1 MADMAKIRRETVR
14 WDILLTLNNALP
26 NSAHEKLVL
35 SVVQRS
41 GYPNAGRDEVR
52 RELDYLAERDL
63 IRVEHKPDGHWECK
77 LKRYGVDVVEYTVD
91 CEPGI
96 ARPEKYFDA

>member
-1 MADMAKIRRETVR
+1 MANMTKIRRETVR
-14 WDILLTLNNALP
+14 WNILLTLCNAQP
-26 NSAHEKLVL
+26 IGAFESLVL
-35 SVVQRS
+35 SVIRAE
-41 GYPNAGRDEVR
+41 YPDASQDEIR

-63 IRVEHKPDGHWECK
+63 IKVEHKPDGRWFCK

-91 CEPGI
+91 VEPGI